1 MKQTISQLDA
11 ILRGDATRPELLR
24 EGQLRVPIVGLAG
37 VLVALGAF
45 YGLCMGSYGVFRID
59 PESGRTAYD
68 AYMQLVAS
76 ALKTPLLFFFTLI
89 ITFPSLYVFNALV
102 GSRLSLVSVLRLLVA
117 SLAVMLAVLA
127 SLGPIVVFFSVSTDS
142 YPFMKLLNVAAGT
155 LAGLFGLAFLLRTLQ
170 RLLGPDLLHVATPPT
185 HAPEPILQAAEQ
197 EADDADPDDD
207 AHAADAPPRRVTPP
221 TTPRYSGP
229 LERVEG
235 LSSRKAR
242 RVFQIWTL
250 VFGLVGA
257 QMSWIMRPFLGS
269 PGMPFTW
276 FRDRQS
282 NFFLEVLKALRALM
296 GAD

>member
-1 MKQTISQLDA
+1 MKQTIRQLDA
-11 ILRGDATRPELLR
+11 ILRGDATRPELLK
-24 EGQLRVPIVGLAG
+24 EGQLGIPIASVAG
-37 VLVALGAF
+37 ALVALGAF
-45 YGLCMGSYGVFRID
+45 YGLCMGAFGVFRID
-59 PESGRTAYD
+59 PESGRQAHD
-68 AYMQLVAS
+68 AYMQLLAS
-76 ALKTPLLFFFTLI
+76 AIKTPLLFFLTLL

-102 GSRLSLVSVLRLLVA
+102 GSRLSMVSVLRLLVA

-127 SLGPIVVFFSVSTDS
+127 SFGPIVVFFSVSTDS

-170 RLLGPDLLHVATPPT
+170 RLLGPDPVVRQRARQDVAEPTPPT
-185 HAPEPILQAAEQ
+185 DANAPSVDDTPAA
-197 EADDADPDDD
+197 P
-207 AHAADAPPRRVTPP
+207 VN
-221 TTPRYSGP
+221 SGP

-242 RVFQIWTL
+242 RVFEIWTL

-257 QMSWIMRPFLGS
+257 QMSWVMRPFLGS

-282 NFFLEVLKALRALM
+282 NFFLEVLKALQNLL
-296 GAD
+296 GA